1 MFVLYYCLP
10 LNEFTEV
17 SLGHSSS
24 QKIFKQFNA
33 LSKTGAACSCKRSG
47 TTAVTVTMAEMVT
60 TRSNFKVRF
69 KPFLEVPFRVAS
81 NNKLQIIVK
90 LDKAS
95 TIQDANDLRTYVI

>member
-1 MFVLYYCLP
+1 
-10 LNEFTEV
+10 
-17 SLGHSSS
+17 
-24 QKIFKQFNA
+24 
-33 LSKTGAACSCKRSG
+33 
-47 TTAVTVTMAEMVT
+47 MAEMVT

-95 TIQDANDLRTYVI
+95 TIQDANDLRTYVLSSLRSYIQQEIEWMKKKVSIYIVWACLKAMNINKRN